1 MSKENFVEL
10 KNITKRF
17 GKNTVI
23 EDFSLSVAKGEMIT
37 LLGPSGCGKTT
48 ILRQIAGLE
57 KPTSGKIFIDG
68 EDVTNLSIQQRD
80 ICMVFQSYA
89 LFPHMSIGEN
99 IGYGLKM
106 IGVPKDERRKRVEE
120 ALELV
125 DLAGFADRFVDQIS
139 GGQQQRVA
147 LARALILKPK
157 VLLFDEPLSN
167 LDANLRRSMRE
178 KIRELQQRFDITSF
192 YVTHDQSEAFAVS
205 DRVLVMKKGVIM
217 QLDSPQQ
224 LYRRPASRFMANFMG
239 DANIFPG
246 HYEDGHVSIFGYKI
260 DCNNEIKPKN
270 AQCTVGIRPEAI
282 ELTKQGDECQRCKI
296 ESVAYMGPQYEV
308 AVNWNDQI
316 LLLQVNSI
324 KIKPKVGEEFFL
336 KIYPEGMFVLE
347 DE

>member
-1 MSKENFVEL
+1 MSNQNFVEL

-23 EDFSLSVAKGEMIT
+23 ENFNLSVAKGEMIT

-57 KPTSGKIFIDG
+57 KPTAGQIIIDG

-106 IGVPKDERRKRVEE
+106 VGVSKDERRQKVEE
-120 ALELV
+120 ALKLV
-125 DLAGFADRFVDQIS
+125 DLDGFADRFVDQIS

-178 KIRELQQRFDITSF
+178 TIRELQKQFEITSF

-205 DRVLVMKKGVIM
+205 DRVLVMKKGIIM
-217 QLDSPQQ
+217 QVDTPQR

-246 HYEDGHVSIFGYKI
+246 HYENGHISIFGYKV
-260 DCNNEIKPKN
+260 DCQDEIAPKSAN
-270 AQCTVGIRPEAI
+270 CIVGVRPEAV
-282 ELTKQGDECQRCKI
+282 ELTQNGDECQRCRI
-296 ESVAYMGPQYEV
+296 ESVAYMGHQYEIS
-308 AVNWNDQI
+308 VNWHEQI

-324 KIKPKVGEEFFL
+324 LLKPKVGDEYYL
-336 KIYPEGMFVLE
+336 KIYPEGMFVL